1 VGAFSPIGLAWL
13 ILVVVAVGQFVAI
26 GKRDFM
32 TQKITNSSVGMLI
45 LTAGAIRAVDFIA
58 HHDQF
63 GLDRTGII
71 NLEASAIMAVVFFIF
86 MLVFWLMRKVGAGD
100 VKLLSVTIF
109 LIGFQFSMV
118 FALLL
123 LVCTILTYA
132 IMKQPMLLPERM
144 FREYVASLA
153 RFDKVPFGVPISTAA
168 VLTLAYAISTK
179 FLS

>member
-1 VGAFSPIGLAWL
+1 
-13 ILVVVAVGQFVAI
+13 
-26 GKRDFM
+26 
-32 TQKITNSSVGMLI
+32 
-45 LTAGAIRAVDFIA
+45 
-58 HHDQF
+58 
-63 GLDRTGII
+63 
-71 NLEASAIMAVVFFIF
+71 
-86 MLVFWLMRKVGAGD
+86 
-100 VKLLSVTIF
+100 
-109 LIGFQFSMV
+109 MV

-123 LVCTILTYA
+123 LTCTILTYA